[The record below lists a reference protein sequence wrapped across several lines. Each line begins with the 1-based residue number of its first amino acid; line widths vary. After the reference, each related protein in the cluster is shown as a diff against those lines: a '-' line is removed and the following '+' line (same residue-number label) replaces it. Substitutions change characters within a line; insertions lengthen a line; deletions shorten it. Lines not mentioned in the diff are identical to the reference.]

1 MAKVVEKN
9 KTEAVVVD
17 DGGGNE
23 TFDDF
28 ETDTDKKN
36 DTAVKE
42 TKKR

>member
-9 KTEAVVVD
+9 TAEAVVVD

-23 TFDDF
+23 TFGGF
-28 ETDTDKKN
+28 EADTEKKN
-36 DTAVKE
+36 KTDVKE